1 MFAFQPKSKSAG
13 ALVIVIEFIK
23 KYKERVALVAV
34 GLAFIFFIAGG
45 IYLQKKN
52 KREKIPIVVSP
63 IVVDLKTEQNEIGK
77 KSTELIGTNTSYFI
91 KPSPEELLEQLA
103 SMENLNEDVVEA
115 KFTQLPVLWPG
126 YFFTIQ
132 QKENNRTSLLLD
144 VSEDGFGVVLESEVD
159 LALYPQLRELDRGQ
173 KIWIGGKILAV
184 DSSGTGTIYLETEEL
199 RFDPEAPFS
208 AKPQKIDD

>member
-1 MFAFQPKSKSAG
+1 LESTGVLS
-13 ALVIVIEFIK
+13 IVIEFIK

-45 IYLQKKN
+45 IYLQKTN
-52 KREKIPIVVSP
+52 KREKIPIEISPVVAE
-63 IVVDLKTEQNEIGK
+63 LKTEQKEIGE

-103 SMENLNEDVVEA
+103 SMDNLNKNVVEA
-115 KFTQLPVLWPG
+115 KFSQLPVLWPG
-126 YFFTIQ
+126 YFFTIRP
-132 QKENNRTSLLLD
+132 KENNRTSLLLD

-184 DSSGTGTIYLETEEL
+184 DSAGTGTIYLETEEL
-199 RFDPEAPFS
+199 RFEPEAPFS
-208 AKPQKIDD
+208 AKPQETEK